1 MKIDCKLLR
10 KQAITLEK
18 LIKSKKLT
26 KTEIKHLEGIAN
38 LIATLALNLGEKQNE
53 KI

>member
-1 MKIDCKLLR
+1 MKIDYKLLK

-26 KTEIKHLEGIAN
+26 KIEIEHLEGIAN
-38 LIATLALNLGEKQNE
+38 LIATLALKLGEK
-53 KI
+53 